1 MDATLAQPA
10 ATPVETALLAR
21 LFDEAHTAYD
31 WTDEALPDDL
41 PQRLYDRVKW
51 GPTSANASPA
61 RFVFLRS
68 EAAKARLG
76 PHLSGSNRAKT
87 LAAPMCVIV
96 AYDLDFPE
104 TMTRLNP
111 AQPSA
116 RYWFDGPGVREET
129 ALRNSSM
136 QGAYLILAARGI
148 GLHCG
153 PMSGF
158 DKAAVD
164 AEFFAGTAVKSN
176 FLINLG
182 HASAAG
188 LRPRQ
193 PRLDFA
199 EACRTL

>member
-1 MDATLAQPA
+1 MDTTVSHLAA
-10 ATPVETALLAR
+10 AADTRLLAR
-21 LFDEAHTAYD
+21 LFDEARTAYA
-31 WTDEALPDDL
+31 WTNEALPEDL

-68 EAAKARLG
+68 DAAKARLK
-76 PHLSGSNRAKT
+76 PHLSSANRDKT
-87 LAAPMCVIV
+87 LAAPICVIV

-104 TMTRLNP
+104 TMGRLNP

-116 RYWFDGPGVREET
+116 RHWFDAPEVRQET
-129 ALRNSSM
+129 ALRNSSL
-136 QGAYLILAARGI
+136 QGAYLILAARGM

-158 DKAAVD
+158 DNAGVD
-164 AEFFAGTAVKSN
+164 ASFFAGTNVKSN

-182 HASAAG
+182 HAAEAG

-199 EACRTL
+199 EACQVL

>member
-1 MDATLAQPA
+1 MDTTVSHLAA
-10 ATPVETALLAR
+10 AADTRLLAR
-21 LFDEAHTAYD
+21 LFDEARTAYA
-31 WTDEALPDDL
+31 WTNEALPEDL

-68 EAAKARLG
+68 DAAKARLE
-76 PHLSGSNRAKT
+76 PHLSSANRDKT
-87 LAAPMCVIV
+87 LAAPICVIV

-104 TMTRLNP
+104 TMGRLNP

-116 RYWFDGPGVREET
+116 RHWFDAPEVRQET
-129 ALRNSSM
+129 ALRNSSL
-136 QGAYLILAARGI
+136 QGAYLILAARGM

-158 DKAAVD
+158 DNAGVD
-164 AEFFAGTAVKSN
+164 ASFFAGTNVKSN

-182 HASAAG
+182 HAAEAG

-199 EACRTL
+199 EACQVL

>member
-1 MDATLAQPA
+1 LDTTVSHLAA
-10 ATPVETALLAR
+10 AADTRLLAR
-21 LFDEAHTAYD
+21 LFDEARTAYA
-31 WTDEALPDDL
+31 WTNEALPEDL

-68 EAAKARLG
+68 DAAKARLK
-76 PHLSGSNRAKT
+76 PHLSSANRDKT
-87 LAAPMCVIV
+87 LAAPICVIV

-104 TMTRLNP
+104 TMGRLNP

-116 RYWFDGPGVREET
+116 RHWFDAPEVRQET
-129 ALRNSSM
+129 ALRNSSL
-136 QGAYLILAARGI
+136 QGAYLILAARGM

-158 DKAAVD
+158 DNAGVD
-164 AEFFAGTAVKSN
+164 ASFFAGTNVKSN

-182 HASAAG
+182 HAAEAG

-199 EACRTL
+199 EACQVL

>member
-1 MDATLAQPA
+1 MDTIVRHLA
-10 ATPVETALLAR
+10 ATADTTSLAR
-21 LFDEAHTAYD
+21 LFDEAHTAYA
-31 WTDEALPDDL
+31 WTNEGLPEDL
-41 PQRLYDRVKW
+41 PQRLYEHVKW

-61 RFVFLRS
+61 RFLFLRS
-68 EAAKARLG
+68 DTAKARLE
-76 PHLSGSNRAKT
+76 PHLSGANRAKT
-87 LAAPMCVIV
+87 LAAPICVIV

-104 TMTRLNP
+104 TMGRLNP

-116 RYWFDGPGVREET
+116 RYWFDAPKVREET
-129 ALRNSSM
+129 ALRNSSL
-136 QGAYLILAARGI
+136 QGAYLILAARGM

-158 DKAAVD
+158 DNAGVD
-164 AEFFAGTAVKSN
+164 AAFFAGTNIKSN

-182 HASAAG
+182 HAAETG

-199 EACRTL
+199 EACQVL

>member
-1 MDATLAQPA
+1 MDTTVSHPA
-10 ATPVETALLAR
+10 AAADTRLLAR
-21 LFDEAHTAYD
+21 LFDEAHTAYA
-31 WTDEALPDDL
+31 WTNEALPEDL
-41 PQRLYDRVKW
+41 PQRLYERVKW

-68 EAAKARLG
+68 DAAKAQLE
-76 PHLSGSNRAKT
+76 PHLSGANRDKT
-87 LAAPMCVIV
+87 LAAPVCVIV

-104 TMTRLNP
+104 SMARLNP

-116 RYWFDGPGVREET
+116 RHWFDAPEVRQET
-129 ALRNSSM
+129 ALRNSSL
-136 QGAYLILAARGI
+136 QGAYLILAARGM

-158 DKAAVD
+158 DNAGVD
-164 AEFFAGTAVKSN
+164 ASFFAGTNVKSN

-182 HASAAG
+182 HAAEAG

-199 EACRTL
+199 EACQVL